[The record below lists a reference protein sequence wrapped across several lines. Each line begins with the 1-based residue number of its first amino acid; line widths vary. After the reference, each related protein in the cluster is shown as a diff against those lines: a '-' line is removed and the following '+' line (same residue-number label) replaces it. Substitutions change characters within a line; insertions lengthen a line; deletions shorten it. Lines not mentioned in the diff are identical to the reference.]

1 MKFKNYNRHLNEG
14 ESSAFKKRIS
24 ALVAYIGD
32 YYPDSRETL
41 DKVLSVIYSYGPLT
55 KDVEREVKNDLI
67 FFFNGDD
74 DLEDL
79 AVELAKVIYT
89 EQELQKDVYVS
100 SYA

>member
-1 MKFKNYNRHLNEG
+1 MRFRNYNRRLDEG
-14 ESSAFKKRIS
+14 ESSVFKKRIS
-24 ALVAYIGD
+24 ELVNYIRD
-32 YYPDSRETL
+32 YYPDSKETL
-41 DKVLSVIYSYGPLT
+41 DKILSVIYSYGPLT
-55 KDVEREVKNDLI
+55 KNVEREVKKDLV

>member
-1 MKFKNYNRHLNEG
+1 MKFKNYSRRLNEG
-14 ESSAFKKRIS
+14 ESSAFKKRITE
-24 ALVAYIGD
+24 LVNYLRD
-32 YYPDSRETL
+32 YYPDPKEPL
-41 DKVLSVIYSYGPLT
+41 DRILSIIYSYGPFT
-55 KDVEREVKNDLI
+55 KNVEREVKKDLV

-79 AVELAKVIYT
+79 AIELAKVIYT